1 MNLRFTH
8 PYIASMEMDS
18 VRRAIESGHTWGDGP
33 FTKSATARLK
43 DMFGG
48 AHVSVVSSATDAAEL
63 AAIVAGFQA
72 GDEVIVPAYQFP
84 SAGLSVALRGAI
96 PVFVD
101 VDPLNGN
108 IDLAAAEAAI
118 TSRTRA
124 ITFVNYAGIGADAEA
139 IRRIADR
146 HGILVIED
154 NCHSLGGTANGEP
167 MGRNADFVLQSFHAS
182 KNISC
187 GEGGAIVVNNP
198 AFVERVEI
206 AREKGTNRHRFLR
219 GEVDRYTWV
228 DLGSSYLPSDVQG
241 AMLDAQLAD
250 FDVIQ
255 HKRMSAWSSMSDGIA
270 DWAANS
276 GIHVMNPPQ
285 GDNHTA
291 HILYMLMPDQAGQRQ
306 MLDHLAERGVPAV
319 THYQPLHSSEAGE
332 KFGRTS
338 GSCENA
344 TAFASRI
351 VRLPI
356 HSNLSSTD
364 IELIVDSVNSFDVA
378 Y

>member
-1 MNLRFTH
+1 
-8 PYIASMEMDS
+8 
-18 VRRAIESGHTWGDGP
+18 
-33 FTKSATARLK
+33 
-43 DMFGG
+43 
-48 AHVSVVSSATDAAEL
+48 
-63 AAIVAGFQA
+63 
-72 GDEVIVPAYQFP
+72 
-84 SAGLSVALRGAI
+84 
-96 PVFVD
+96 
-101 VDPLNGN
+101 
-108 IDLAAAEAAI
+108 
-118 TSRTRA
+118 
-124 ITFVNYAGIGADAEA
+124 
-139 IRRIADR
+139 
-146 HGILVIED
+146 
-154 NCHSLGGTANGEP
+154 
-167 MGRNADFVLQSFHAS
+167 
-182 KNISC
+182 
-187 GEGGAIVVNNP
+187 VVNNP

-255 HKRMSAWSSMSDGIA
+255 HKRMSAWSSMADGIA

-276 GIHVMNPPQ
+276 GIHVMDPPA

-291 HILYMLMPDQAGQRQ
+291 HILYMLMPDQARQRQ
-306 MLDHLAERGVPAV
+306 MLDHLAGRGVPAV

-332 KFGRTS
+332 KFGRTF

-344 TAFASRI
+344 TSFASRI

-356 HSNLSSTD
+356 HSNLSPTD

-378 Y
+378 D